1 MLQGVVS
8 QLGRCK
14 RCIHKCEQVKQ
25 HLWKLWPKEVENVTD
40 IEHVPESR
48 WFITLA
54 CVVRTHCAQASGIW
68 TDTGKA
74 PFEAV
79 LPELGGHGSEVTK
92 SHHVPSFQGVF
103 ISLSPNTWGSVFP
116 QRCLQPECTWEL
128 KKSSGFCSLSWV
140 KRQSGAWPFNFRF

>member
-14 RCIHKCEQVKQ
+14 HCIDKCEEVKQ
-25 HLWKLWPKEVENVTD
+25 HLWKLRPKEVENVID
-40 IEHVPESR
+40 IEHVPER

-54 CVVRTHCAQASGIW
+54 CAVRTHWAQVSGIW
-68 TDTGKA
+68 PDKAKA
-74 PFEAV
+74 PFVAV
-79 LPELGGHGSEVTK
+79 LPELGGHGSEVTR

-103 ISLSPNTWGSVFP
+103 ISLSPNTWGSLFP

-128 KKSSGFCSLSWV
+128 KKSSGSCSVSWV